1 MEPRACADGLGLL
14 QLQTGRPIAAQ
25 RTAHGSDNDDSS
37 GDRQKDRSRRDYT
50 ADTPENSE

>member
-1 MEPRACADGLGLL
+1 MEPGACADALGLL
-14 QLQTGRPIAAQ
+14 QLQTGRPIAPH

-37 GDRQKDRSRRDYT
+37 GDWQKEYNRRDYT